1 MHTRSRWQYSIN
13 SATQQQQD
21 VMDEIL
27 NQLHFLNNRMD
38 MVWNHVFD
46 KPESSGEKNKDENEL
61 EEGSGLFFFFSK
73 VVCLHGLPTSIVSD
87 HDV

>member
-1 MHTRSRWQYSIN
+1 MHTYSGQQYSIN
-13 SATQQQQD
+13 SASQQQQE

-46 KPESSGEKNKDENEL
+46 KLESSGEKKQGGE
-61 EEGSGLFFFFSK
+61 
-73 VVCLHGLPTSIVSD
+73 
-87 HDV
+87 

>member
-61 EEGSGLFFFFSK
+61 EEGSGRFFFF
-73 VVCLHGLPTSIVSD
+73 
-87 HDV
+87 